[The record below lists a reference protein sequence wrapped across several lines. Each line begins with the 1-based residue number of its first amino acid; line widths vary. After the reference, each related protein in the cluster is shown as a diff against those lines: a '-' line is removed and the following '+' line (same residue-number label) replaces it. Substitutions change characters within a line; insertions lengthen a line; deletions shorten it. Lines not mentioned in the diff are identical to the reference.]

1 MRLLHNTSFDFMGK
15 RKIAAMFSGTI
26 IAVGLLSLIVNGG
39 PMLAIDFTG
48 GTLAQLRFAS
58 SVEIG
63 DLREELLYAGFS
75 NPSIQRFGDEHEIL
89 LRVPADEAGAEFA
102 ERLQEVFAGR
112 SFEIRRLEQIG
123 PKIGGEMAGKA
134 LAAVFYALLGILLY
148 ITFRFDRYYAL
159 GAVAAL
165 AHDVIITLGIF
176 SLLRLEIDL
185 AIVAAFLTIV
195 GYSLND
201 TIVVFDRI
209 RENARADRRV
219 DFTAMVNHSINQTLG
234 RTIITSVT
242 TFVVVLVLYLI
253 GGEVIRYFA
262 FALMV
267 GVVVGTYSS
276 IYIASPIMAILE
288 TRAQTRAGS
297 K

>member
-1 MRLLHNTSFDFMGK
+1 MRLLQNTSFDFMGK

-58 SVEIG
+58 SVETG
-63 DLREELLYAGFS
+63 ALRETLLDAGFS
-75 NPSIQRFGDEHEIL
+75 NPSIQRFGDDHEIL
-89 LRVPADEAGAEFA
+89 LRVPADEAGAGFA
-102 ERLQEVFAGR
+102 ERLQDVFAGQ

-123 PKIGGEMAGKA
+123 PKIGGEMRGKA
-134 LAAVFYALLGILLY
+134 LAAVFYALLGILMY
-148 ITFRFDRYYAL
+148 ITFRFDRYYAV

-209 RENARADRRV
+209 RENVRADRRT
-219 DFTAMVNHSINQTLG
+219 DFTVMVNHSINQTLG

-288 TRAQTRAGS
+288 TRAQTHVGS

>member
-15 RKIAAMFSGTI
+15 RKIAAMFSGALL
-26 IAVGLLSLIVNGG
+26 AVGLLSLIVNGG

-288 TRAQTRAGS
+288 ARAQTHAGS